1 MKTLISFNKKLCGL
15 HPETWNIHDVVN
27 ILDEFIPQLFPK
39 AKYCL
44 YYRQYTDQPL
54 QLISKESEQPFNQE
68 ELLKMG
74 SSNRDFLI
82 TSKDSA
88 DDLYF
93 LMPLNAKKKAVI
105 LLIVY
110 GKKKKL
116 TDKEE
121 RAEEIHSFMKEH
133 FARLKNTKKLF
144 MKFEGDIQSRRF
156 NSLRKFLSTRK
167 TVNRKYI
174 QKYIVNPKSES
185 LVLTDFANVYKPDK
199 DKTIFCLSDITCS
212 SEIRHEAAALID
224 ASIHIL
230 SKTDISFCKYLSV
243 IDASLRE
250 KLAACYLSIAC
261 MLYDEK
267 NKRLEICGAGSCM
280 GLFYEHD
287 SGTIK
292 KIQFNDPLGTTKQN
306 FSEPVKIKISAG
318 DAVIIFSDGM
328 LENKKTSGS
337 EYGIDFI
344 YSLFQKNTNLPVS
357 EQAELIEK
365 AYREILDEEEMY
377 DDCTIQMYKFE

>member
-1 MKTLISFNKKLCGL
+1 MKTLIAFNKKLCGL

-54 QLISKESEQPFNQE
+54 QLISRESEQLFNQE
-68 ELLKMG
+68 ELLKLG
-74 SSNRDFLI
+74 SSNRDFLV

-88 DDLYF
+88 DDVYF

-121 RAEEIHSFMKEH
+121 RAEEIHSFMKDH

-144 MKFEGDIQSRRF
+144 MKFEGNIQSRRF

-167 TVNRKYI
+167 TINRKYI

-212 SEIRHEAAALID
+212 SEIRHEAATLID

-230 SKTDISFCKYLSV
+230 SKTDIP
-243 IDASLRE
+243 
-250 KLAACYLSIAC
+250 
-261 MLYDEK
+261 
-267 NKRLEICGAGSCM
+267 
-280 GLFYEHD
+280 FY
-287 SGTIK
+287 
-292 KIQFNDPLGTTKQN
+292 
-306 FSEPVKIKISAG
+306 
-318 DAVIIFSDGM
+318 
-328 LENKKTSGS
+328 
-337 EYGIDFI
+337 
-344 YSLFQKNTNLPVS
+344 
-357 EQAELIEK
+357 
-365 AYREILDEEEMY
+365 
-377 DDCTIQMYKFE
+377 

>member
-1 MKTLISFNKKLCGL
+1 M
-15 HPETWNIHDVVN
+15 
-27 ILDEFIPQLFPK
+27 
-39 AKYCL
+39 
-44 YYRQYTDQPL
+44 
-54 QLISKESEQPFNQE
+54 
-68 ELLKMG
+68 
-74 SSNRDFLI
+74 
-82 TSKDSA
+82 
-88 DDLYF
+88 
-93 LMPLNAKKKAVI
+93 
-105 LLIVY
+105 
-110 GKKKKL
+110 
-116 TDKEE
+116 
-121 RAEEIHSFMKEH
+121 
-133 FARLKNTKKLF
+133 
-144 MKFEGDIQSRRF
+144 
-156 NSLRKFLSTRK
+156 
-167 TVNRKYI
+167 
-174 QKYIVNPKSES
+174 
-185 LVLTDFANVYKPDK
+185 YKPDK

-230 SKTDISFCKYLSV
+230 SKTDISFCNYLSV